1 MKTHARVLAHLA
13 LLCCAG
19 GAYPQSSDAFIKQ
32 RDAITQAKQQYKS
45 GEITREQYDLIKWQA
60 KRELQ
65 ASGQRG
71 IFERNLD
78 APQPR
83 RMQDSRR

>member
-1 MKTHARVLAHLA
+1 MRTHARVLAHLA

-19 GAYPQSSDAFIKQ
+19 GAYPESSDAFIRQ
-32 RDAITQAKQQYKS
+32 RNEMSEAKKQYKS
-45 GEITREQYDLIKWQA
+45 GEITREQYDLIRSQA

-71 IFERNLD
+71 MFERNLD